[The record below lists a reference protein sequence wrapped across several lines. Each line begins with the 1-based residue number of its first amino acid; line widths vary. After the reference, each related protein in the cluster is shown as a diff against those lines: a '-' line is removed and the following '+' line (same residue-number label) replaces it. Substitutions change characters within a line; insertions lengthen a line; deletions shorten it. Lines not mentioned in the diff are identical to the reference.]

1 MSGNRRR
8 SIFVLFLMIVLAVG
22 AVIAI
27 IRISRAGESGEVV
40 TNRQNETKIQMS
52 WWGNDA
58 RHAYTMEG
66 VDVFQE
72 KNPDIEVS
80 YRYGEWNGY
89 EKRTK
94 VWMESHTEADVM
106 QINYAWLEEY
116 SHDGTGFY
124 DLNELS
130 DYIDLDNF
138 TDEEKAY
145 GIKNGKLNALP
156 IAMNTHTFYYNQD
169 LLDKYG
175 LEVPKTWDDL
185 YRLGRVAAKDN
196 KYAIG
201 ISKKQLFLLMI
212 AYYEQNYGKT
222 VFNKDGTLAIDED
235 GLAFILEFYK
245 KMLDEHVLCPVD
257 TFDRA
262 NYMSGGIVGT
272 MCWISDTKIYC
283 DGLAETGAK
292 VSRGSFPKLT
302 GAKLSGWY
310 IKPATMWAISA
321 GTEHP
326 EEAAML
332 LNYLLNDPDMAKLQ
346 QTEKGVPVSDA
357 AVEALNEEGLS
368 KTNEYMAVSEMNE
381 NIDEMNLMI
390 PSMENESIID
400 AFKSGADEYIFDK
413 MTVEECAKAT
423 CKAMRDV
430 IENMEQ

>member
-185 YRLGRVAAKDN
+185 YRLGRAAAKDN

-262 NYMSGGIVGT
+262 KYMSGGIVGT

-283 DGLAETGAK
+283 D
-292 VSRGSFPKLT
+292 
-302 GAKLSGWY
+302 
-310 IKPATMWAISA
+310 
-321 GTEHP
+321 
-326 EEAAML
+326 
-332 LNYLLNDPDMAKLQ
+332 
-346 QTEKGVPVSDA
+346 
-357 AVEALNEEGLS
+357 
-368 KTNEYMAVSEMNE
+368 
-381 NIDEMNLMI
+381 
-390 PSMENESIID
+390 
-400 AFKSGADEYIFDK
+400 
-413 MTVEECAKAT
+413 
-423 CKAMRDV
+423 
-430 IENMEQ
+430 